1 MKWKKK
7 GGGLYARFYY
17 LELRPN
23 GRCELG
29 IACPADGPPGGF
41 LRLETTKGNRT
52 MSTAEALTRP
62 RRVLVQIPNVPAE
75 VVEEIDRGPRT
86 R

>member
-1 MKWKKK
+1 
-7 GGGLYARFYY
+7 
-17 LELRPN
+17 
-23 GRCELG
+23 
-29 IACPADGPPGGF
+29 
-41 LRLETTKGNRT
+41 